1 MIFGE
6 KLKQCR
12 VEKGFTQEQIA
23 EKFQVTRQTV
33 SKWELNQV
41 MPETKK
47 LVEIAEYFDFS
58 LDELLLGKKQDEK
71 KEEKILHSKMTRHLT
86 LDNFSLFIKNA
97 VVFFRK
103 MFGINLLTIFFFY
116 GFWDGAVHWSL
127 CNLLDASFFIILM
140 IVFGIG
146 FVSNALLKKEKIQR
160 KVISFF
166 AVLTGFSISIY
177 YYMTAIKFQQT
188 GNSLGIIL
196 LPLYYGILI
205 AFVINTGKMNGNTRK
220 RRREGGKVKFKWCLE
235 DETDRKE
242 QGIQS
247 KCSRFRLICFAK

>member
-12 VEKGFTQEQIA
+12 MEKGFTQEQIA

-71 KEEKILHSKMTRHLT
+71 KEEKILHSKMTRYLT
-86 LDNFSLFIKNA
+86 LDNFLLFIKKSVA
-97 VVFFRK
+97 FFKK

-116 GFWDGAVHWSL
+116 GFWDGAVHWNL

-146 FVSNALLKKEKIQR
+146 FVSSALFKKEKTQR
-160 KVISFF
+160 KVTSFF
-166 AVLTGFSISIY
+166 AVFTGFLISMY
-177 YYMTAIKFQQT
+177 YFVDIIKFHQV
-188 GNSLGIIL
+188 GNFLGIVL

-205 AFVINTGKMNGNTRK
+205 AFVINTGKINGNTRK
-220 RRREGGKVKFKWCLE
+220 RSREGGKVKFKWSLE
-235 DETDRKE
+235 DETDRRE

-247 KCSRFRLICFAK
+247 KRSRFRLICFAK